1 MVHSRLIEN
10 VYGLT
15 FSICP
20 VNYLVVRKSRWVV
33 TLQLVNWYVYL
44 LSRCFYQKLLSGKT
58 NITWNIWI
66 SFWLAFNICIQ
77 HLYVICYS
85 KWIIYTSIKKTWY
98 EQCCKKRS
106 NHYPTVLE
114 MVFLYT
120 RPFRHLPKHSC
131 SEDSTYSQENIC
143 KKVLFLGSWVAI
155 VSNSTLWRAF
165 SCKFIEIF

>member
-1 MVHSRLIEN
+1 MSCN
-10 VYGLT
+10 SPT
-15 FSICP
+15 CK
-20 VNYLVVRKSRWVV
+20 LV
-33 TLQLVNWYVYL
+33 VYL

-106 NHYPTVLE
+106 NHYPAVLE
-114 MVFLYT
+114 MVFLYM
-120 RPFRHLPKHSC
+120 RPFRHLLKHSC
-131 SEDSTYSQENIC
+131 SEDFHIFSGKHSQKSSIFR
-143 KKVLFLGSWVAI
+143 KLGCNCI
-155 VSNSTLWRAF
+155 
-165 SCKFIEIF
+165 K